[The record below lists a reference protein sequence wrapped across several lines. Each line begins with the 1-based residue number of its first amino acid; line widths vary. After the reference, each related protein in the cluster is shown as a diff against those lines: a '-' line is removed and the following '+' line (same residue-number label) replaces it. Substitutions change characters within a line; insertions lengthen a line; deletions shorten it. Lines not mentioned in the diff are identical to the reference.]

1 MFPPPRLT
9 GSEPPLGLP
18 SCSRPLHP
26 ERPVRGGRL
35 QKAPATSR
43 RPQTAGTEL
52 TGGSKYPR
60 EETGTLSMRRCQKGE
75 LFISCASAACV
86 GATRKIVYL
95 TKQIKIFLV
104 APTQAAEAHERGHH
118 LWLGILLWPGV

>member
-1 MFPPPRLT
+1 M
-9 GSEPPLGLP
+9 EPPWVQILPIDYILLYLLAGTKTHAFRRRGVGLVE
-18 SCSRPLHP
+18 ST
-26 ERPVRGGRL
+26 GGRGIWMDL
-35 QKAPATSR
+35 HGIR
-43 RPQTAGTEL
+43 
-52 TGGSKYPR
+52 
-60 EETGTLSMRRCQKGE
+60 E